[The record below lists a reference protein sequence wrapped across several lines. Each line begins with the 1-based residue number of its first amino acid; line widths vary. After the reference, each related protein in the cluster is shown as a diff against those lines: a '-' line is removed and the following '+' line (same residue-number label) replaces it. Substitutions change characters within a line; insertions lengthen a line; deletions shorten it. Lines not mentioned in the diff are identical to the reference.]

1 MPSDA
6 KPEPDCPG
14 EDLEFPAS
22 VAQKAFFYLE
32 QVEPEVTPFN
42 IPVRFDIEGPLDR
55 ELLKEAL
62 NGTVK
67 RHEVLRTFFE
77 DRDGEIFQVVVP
89 AWEMPLDDFDL
100 SALDAKAR
108 EEELVR
114 IGLEEARKRF
124 DLRRLPLLRAALVF
138 LEPEKFVL
146 HITVH
151 HAVADGWSLGLMAKE
166 IAALYAALAEG
177 RPDPLPELPIQYA
190 DFSVWQRDFL
200 QGPEIAGQ
208 LAYWKRRLADMP
220 ETEFPTDFP
229 RPPVKKWNGDIVS
242 ILLPRELTDRLNEIA
257 RANGATLFHLFLA
270 ACKILLRKNSG
281 SDDIAIGAPV
291 AGRDR
296 PELEPLIGTFIN
308 SVILRTDLSGNP
320 TFSALLE
327 KVRATAVEAMENH
340 ELPFEMLVR
349 ELRPQRHPGRNPL
362 FQINYTHQRAFMR
375 TGTFAG
381 ITMTG
386 IPSVSPGTI
395 FDVNFFTVER
405 DGVWRLSCDYC
416 TDLFERTTALRWLA
430 QFRKLLDAVAEN
442 PGCPIDD
449 LSLLDE
455 SETKRIMDWSGRA
468 GDYPRDA
475 TIGELF
481 ASVAAKFPDKPALVQ
496 DEESLSYQEMFSRAC
511 ALAKELDPLA
521 PGTPVGI
528 LTTGS
533 LDVIVGL
540 LGILLAGGAYVPI
553 DPALPP
559 ERICFLLQDAGLC
572 LAVVVT
578 DGSARVE
585 CQGIRMIVVPTAVSP
600 SEELPACEARATDPA
615 YILYTSGS
623 TGQPK
628 GVVVPH
634 RAVIRLVRGTDYME
648 FREDDVFL
656 QAAPLSFDASTF
668 EIWGALLNGATLVV
682 PPPGSL
688 ALDRIALS
696 VRDQGVTTLW
706 LTSGLFQTMVDEHLD
721 ELVGLRNLL
730 AGGDV
735 LSIPHLRRAF
745 AALPGTRLINGY
757 GPTENTTFT
766 TCHTIA
772 AADLKLASVPIGK
785 PISNTT
791 VFLLDGAKKLVPAGI
806 PGDLYTGGDGLAIG
820 YLNDKAR
827 TGSVFF
833 DGIVPGAGRLYKTGD
848 LARWRED
855 GTLEFLGRHD
865 RQVKIRGV
873 RVEPGEVEAAIAA
886 HPRVA
891 ECRVGTRGRSAS
903 SKILVA
909 WIRPNGPL
917 EREELMDFLTAKLPA
932 FLRPDAIV
940 FVDRFPLTGSGKID
954 MSALPNPDD
963 SARTKSAPPETPTEK
978 RLAAIWSELL
988 GGEPIGRDDNFFH
1001 LGGHSLL
1008 ALRLFS
1014 RIHRDL
1020 GLTLPLA
1027 TLLRAPSLRMLSSLV
1042 DRELVE
1048 DEGRDAQDPVL
1059 AVIHAEGANA
1069 PLFCIHAGDGGI
1081 LVYKKLMPYLD
1092 GGRPVLAIESPGLH
1106 AEEKYH
1112 VPGIE
1117 ETAALYLKSVRRR
1130 QPHGPYLLAG
1140 YSYGGTVAYE
1150 MARQLQ
1156 AAGEEVAFLG
1166 LFDTATPDVKMIR
1179 VGFAERL
1186 RRYLQRKGARRL
1198 RDKIFQ
1204 TAVYFSGRLFRRVLA
1219 APDEIAE
1226 AHSDDRRRELRGAHA
1241 RSMHAYS
1248 PGRYNGK
1255 LTLFRASDHGGNI
1268 FDSPHDMGW
1277 SRLVG
1282 ELAVIPASGSHITL
1296 FDEGNIG
1303 SLAKNLQS
1311 GLSAC
1316 RS

>member
-1 MPSDA
+1 MTSAA
-6 KPEPDCPG
+6 KPESNDN
-14 EDLEFPAS
+14 EEVLEFPAS

-32 QVEPEVTPFN
+32 QVEPGVTPFN
-42 IPVRFDIEGPLDR
+42 IPVRFVIEGPLDG
-55 ELLKEAL
+55 EILKNAVNEII
-62 NGTVK
+62 K
-67 RHEVLRTFFE
+67 RHEGLRTFFE

-89 AWEMPLDDFDL
+89 KWDFALDAFDL
-100 SALDAKAR
+100 SALDEKAR
-108 EEELVR
+108 EEELLR
-114 IGLEEARKRF
+114 LGIGEARKRF
-124 DLRRLPLLRAALVF
+124 DLRRLPLLRAMLVF
-138 LEPEKFVL
+138 LGAEKHVL
-146 HITVH
+146 HITIH
-151 HAVADGWSLGLMAKE
+151 HAVADGWSLGLLAKE
-166 IAALYAALAEG
+166 IAAHYAALVEG
-177 RPDPLPELPIQYA
+177 RRDPLPELPIQYA

-208 LAYWKRRLADMP
+208 LEYWKDRLADMQ

-229 RPPVKKWNGDIVS
+229 RPPVKNWNGDIVS
-242 ILLPRELTDRLNEIA
+242 VLLPRELTDRLNEMA
-257 RANGATLFHLFLA
+257 RAKGATLFHLFLA
-270 ACKILLRKNSG
+270 VCKVLLRKNSG
-281 SDDIAIGAPV
+281 SDDIAVGAPV

-320 TFSALLE
+320 PFAALLE
-327 KVRATAVEAMENH
+327 KVRATAVGAMENH

-349 ELRPQRHPGRNPL
+349 ELRPHRHPGRNPL

-375 TGTFAG
+375 SETFAG

-416 TDLFERTTALRWLA
+416 TDLFERATALRWLA
-430 QFRKLLDAVAEN
+430 QFQKLLVAVAEN
-442 PGCPIDD
+442 PDCPIDD

-455 SETKRIMDWSGRA
+455 AETKRLLDWSGKA
-468 GDYPRDA
+468 TAYPRDS
-475 TIGELF
+475 TIGRLF
-481 ASVAAKFPDKPALVQ
+481 ASVAGNFPDKPALVQ
-496 DEESLSYQEMFSRAC
+496 DEESVSYREMLSRAS
-511 ALAKELDPLA
+511 ALAKELGVLP

-528 LTTGS
+528 LATGS

-540 LGILLAGGAYVPI
+540 LGILLAGGAYVPV
-553 DPALPP
+553 DPAQPM
-559 ERICFLLQDAGLC
+559 ERICFLLRDAGVSL
-572 LAVVVT
+572 VVT

-585 CQGIRMIVVPTAVSP
+585 CEGTRTIVVPEADVAPGALPVSEV
-600 SEELPACEARATDPA
+600 SATDPA

-628 GVVVPH
+628 GVIVPH

-696 VRDQGVTTLW
+696 VREHGVTTLW

-721 ELVGLRNLL
+721 ELAGLRNLL

-735 LSIPHLRRAF
+735 LSIPHLRRAL

-766 TCHTIA
+766 TCHAIA
-772 AADLKLASVPIGK
+772 AADLELTSVPIGR
-785 PISNTT
+785 PIPNTT
-791 VFLLDGAKKLVPAGI
+791 VFLLDEAGKLVPVGI
-806 PGDLYTGGDGLAIG
+806 PGELHTGGDGLATG
-820 YLNDKAR
+820 YLHDRER
-827 TGSVFF
+827 TDSVFL
-833 DGIVPGAGRLYKTGD
+833 DGLVPGAGRLYKTGD
-848 LARWRED
+848 LARWREN
-855 GTLEFLGRHD
+855 GTLEFLGRSD

-873 RVEPGEVEAAIAA
+873 RVEPGEVEAAIAM

-909 WIRPNGPL
+909 WVRPNGPL
-917 EREELMDFLTAKLPA
+917 DREQLMDFLTAKLPA

-940 FVDRFPLTGSGKID
+940 FVDRFPLTTSGKID

-963 SARTKSAPPETPTEK
+963 STRTKSASPETATEK

-988 GGEPIGRDDNFFH
+988 GTDSIGRDDNFFH

-1014 RIHRDL
+1014 RIHRDWD
-1020 GLTLPLA
+1020 LTLPLA
-1027 TLLRAPSLRMLSSLV
+1027 TLLRAPSLRMLGSLV
-1042 DRELVE
+1042 DRELAA
-1048 DEGRDAQDPVL
+1048 DDDREGSEPVL
-1059 AVIHAEGANA
+1059 AVIHAEGAGT

-1106 AEEKYH
+1106 ADEKFH

-1117 ETAALYLKSVRRR
+1117 ETATLYLDSVRRR

-1150 MARQLQ
+1150 MALQLQ
-1156 AAGEEVAFLG
+1156 AVGEEVALLA
-1166 LFDTATPDVKMIR
+1166 LFDTATPDVKMIKA
-1179 VGFAERL
+1179 GLAERL
-1186 RRYLQRKGARRL
+1186 RRHLQRKGAHGLFDRT
-1198 RDKIFQ
+1198 FQ
-1204 TAVYFSGRLFRRVLA
+1204 TLVYFSGRLSRRALPVQ
-1219 APDEIAE
+1219 DETAE
-1226 AHSDDRRRELRGAHA
+1226 VHSDDRRRELREAHA
-1241 RSMHAYS
+1241 KAMSAYS
-1248 PGRYNGK
+1248 PGRYAGK
-1255 LTLFRASDHGGNI
+1255 LTLFRASDHGGSI
-1268 FDSPHDMGW
+1268 FDPPRDMGW
-1277 SRLVG
+1277 SGLVD
-1282 ELAVIPASGSHITL
+1282 ELDVIPASGSHISL
-1296 FDEGNIG
+1296 FDGKNIG
-1303 SLAKNLQS
+1303 TLAKNLQAS
-1311 GLSAC
+1311 LSAC
-1316 RS
+1316 RH